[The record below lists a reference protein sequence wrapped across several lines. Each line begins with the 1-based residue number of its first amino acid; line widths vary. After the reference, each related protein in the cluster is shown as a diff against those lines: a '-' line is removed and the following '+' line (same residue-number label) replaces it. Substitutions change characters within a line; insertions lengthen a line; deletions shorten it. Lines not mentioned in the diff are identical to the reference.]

1 MLKFAKERHG
11 WLQWFSEAKKRY
23 GLVILNYTITNFVR
37 NIKSLMGGSAIGRKD
52 RKAGESYQ
60 LRETQIPYNDYF
72 EAQKGDIGIENACFG
87 DINL

>member
-1 MLKFAKERHG
+1 
-11 WLQWFSEAKKRY
+11 
-23 GLVILNYTITNFVR
+23 
-37 NIKSLMGGSAIGRKD
+37 MGGSAIGRKD

-72 EAQKGDIGIENACFG
+72 EAQKGDIGIETAYFG